1 MKKAR
6 WKTECGLQRKID
18 SYFKECEEHD
28 KVATKIS
35 LAVYLGLT
43 KDEFY
48 RLASGEYDTEG
59 AKFSHI
65 LHLADLRIEE
75 YMERLLFTREKGHSA
90 IMFYLKSNF
99 GWSDKEAK
107 EEIKD
112 DSISVNISVIEEGD
126 LND

>member
-6 WKTECGLQRKID
+6 WTTEGGLQRKID
-18 SYFKECEEHD
+18 SYFRECEECD

-43 KDEFY
+43 KAEFQS
-48 RLASGEYDTEG
+48 LANGEYDTEDE
-59 AKFSHI
+59 KFSHI

-107 EEIKD
+107 EDAKE